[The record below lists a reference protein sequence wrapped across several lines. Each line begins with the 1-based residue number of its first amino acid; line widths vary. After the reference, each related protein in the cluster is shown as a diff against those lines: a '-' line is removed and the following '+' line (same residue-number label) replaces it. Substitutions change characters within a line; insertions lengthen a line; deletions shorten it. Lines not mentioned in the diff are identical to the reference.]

1 MEKRYIGPRSMSF
14 LGLNTGTLDLT
25 VNGWGHQVCMNI
37 FIVNFPKWKRE
48 PPPDCFA
55 FQRGLAGEKLEVFN
69 EKGSKQVSWTKAQ
82 GPSPA
87 LTWFKVIPGRSF
99 EMIFN

>member
-1 MEKRYIGPRSMSF
+1 MHEHFYSE
-14 LGLNTGTLDLT
+14 L
-25 VNGWGHQVCMNI
+25 
-37 FIVNFPKWKRE
+37 PKVEERTSTRLF
-48 PPPDCFA
+48 CFS
-55 FQRGLAGEKLEVFN
+55 QRGLAGEKLEVFN